1 MFRKNKA
8 LENNNVKIHFIGI
21 GGIGMSGI
29 AEVLLAS
36 GYKVSGSD
44 VSESPNVLKLKSLG
58 GEIYIGH
65 KAENLNGVTVVVYSS
80 AVTDSNPEVVRAK
93 HEGIPVI
100 RRAEMLAELM
110 RLKYGLAVAGTH
122 GKTTTTSFL
131 ATILQ
136 ECHLD
141 PTYIIG
147 GIVKNLNGHAK
158 VGKGDFL
165 VAEADESDGSFLLL
179 TPIMSV
185 ITNID
190 NDHMDHYGTEENLY
204 KSFVKFANK
213 IPFYGIV
220 ALNGHD
226 EKLMHLKEEMKR
238 PVVTFGIDITADF
251 MAKNV
256 LYGHFD
262 TEFDLYHKNEFKVRF
277 QIHLPGRHNVLNC
290 LGAVA
295 LAFHAGIK
303 LDEIAKAAKKLEGV
317 GRRFQL
323 LFKENTFEVVDDY
336 GHHPTEIAST
346 LRIVKETRSDY
357 KKIVI
362 FEPHRFTRTRDC
374 WDQFLHCFND
384 ADEVYLLPIYAASEH
399 LIDGITTDR
408 LVEDINQLHPHFAK
422 KIKSINDLGSVID
435 SHKNNK
441 TIVITLGAGSIG
453 KAARKWAGL
462 E

>member
-1 MFRKNKA
+1 MFKNNTA
-8 LENNNVKIHFIGI
+8 LENNYVKIHFVGI

-29 AEVLLAS
+29 AEVLLAT
-36 GYKVSGSD
+36 GYNVSGSD
-44 VSESPNVLKLKSLG
+44 VSESPNVKKLKTLG
-58 GEIYIGH
+58 AEIYIGH
-65 KAENLNGVTVVVYSS
+65 KAENLNKVTVVVYSS
-80 AVTDSNPEVVRAK
+80 AVNDSNPEVARAK
-93 HEGIPVI
+93 KEGIPVI

-136 ECHLD
+136 ECELD

-147 GIVKNLNGHAK
+147 GIVKNLDGHAK

-165 VAEADESDGSFLLL
+165 VAEADESDGTFLLL
-179 TPIMSV
+179 TPVMSV

-204 KSFVKFANK
+204 KSFVEFANK
-213 IPFYGIV
+213 IPFYGVV
-220 ALNGHD
+220 ALNAHD
-226 EKLMHLKEEMKR
+226 EKLMHLKAEMKR
-238 PVVTFGIDITADF
+238 PVVTFGIDIPSDF
-251 MAKNV
+251 TAKNV
-256 LYGHFD
+256 VYGHFD
-262 TEFDLYHKNEFKVRF
+262 TTFDLFYKGELQTRF
-277 QIHLPGRHNVLNC
+277 EINLPGRHNVLNC
-290 LGAVA
+290 LGASV
-295 LAFHAGIK
+295 LAFHVGLK
-303 LDEIAKAAKKLEGV
+303 FENIAEAAKKLEGV

-323 LFKENTFEVVDDY
+323 LYKENGFEVVDDY

-346 LRIVKETRSDY
+346 LRIVKDTRADY

-384 ADEVYLLPIYAASEH
+384 ADELYLLPIYAASE
-399 LIDGITTDR
+399 LPINGITTDR
-408 LVEDINQLHPHFAK
+408 LIEDINRLHPMFAK
-422 KIKSINDLGSVID
+422 KIESISDLGKVIE
-435 SHKNNK
+435 SHKNDK
-441 TIVITLGAGSIG
+441 TIVVTLGAGSIG
-453 KAARKWAGL
+453 KTARKWSGL

>member
-1 MFRKNKA
+1 
-8 LENNNVKIHFIGI
+8 
-21 GGIGMSGI
+21 MSGI

-44 VSESPNVLKLKSLG
+44 VSESPNVKKLKSLG

-65 KAENLNGVTVVVYSS
+65 KAENLNEVTVVVYSS
-80 AVTDSNPEVVRAK
+80 AVTDTNPEVARAK
-93 HEGIPVI
+93 QEGIPVI

-179 TPIMSV
+179 TPVMSV

-204 KSFVKFANK
+204 KSFVEFANK

-238 PVVTFGIDITADF
+238 PVVTFGIDIPADF
-251 MAKNV
+251 TAKNV
-256 LYGHFD
+256 QYGHFD
-262 TEFDLYHKNEFKVRF
+262 TTFDLYYKNECKVRF
-277 QIHLPGRHNVLNC
+277 EIHLPGRHNILNC

-295 LAFHAGIK
+295 LAFHTGIK
-303 LDEIAKAAKKLEGV
+303 FDEIAKAAKKLEGV

-323 LFKENTFEVVDDY
+323 LFKENSFEVVDDY

-346 LRIVKETRSDY
+346 LRIVRETRSDY

-384 ADEVYLLPIYAASEH
+384 ADEVYLLPIYAASEQF
-399 LIDGITTDR
+399 IDGITTDR
-408 LVEDINQLHPHFAK
+408 LIEDINRLHPQLAR
-422 KIKSINDLGSVID
+422 KINNINDLGSVID

-441 TIVITLGAGSIG
+441 TIVVTLGAGSIG
-453 KAARKWAGL
+453 KAARKWAGI